1 MKIIEKINENEIDWS
16 KQQLV
21 ISKENNDI
29 ILTTGDHSGE
39 NFSGIIIP
47 SSTSSH
53 KPHFDNCWNKGSFV
67 LFNKPIAND

>member
-1 MKIIEKINENEIDWS
+1 MKIIEKINENEIDWN

-21 ISKENNDI
+21 ISKTNHDI

-39 NFSGIIIP
+39 NFSGVIIP

-53 KPHFDNCWNKGSFV
+53 KPHFDNCWDKRSFV
-67 LFNKPIAND
+67 LFKKSITND